1 MIKSISIIIVN
12 YNVKDYLANCLQSIR
27 DSKYDGNIDI
37 IVIDNDSYDGSSSM
51 IRDRFPFV
59 RLIENS
65 ENLGFAKGVNIGL
78 KEKLGDYILIL
89 NPDTVI
95 EERTLSVLKNYM
107 EKNLE
112 VGICG
117 PKILNADGSLQ
128 LACKRSFPTPWV
140 ALPKILG
147 LSKIFPNGKWT
158 GKYNLTYLDSD
169 ERHSVEA
176 ISGSF
181 MFMRNAVLGDV
192 GKLDETF
199 FMFGE
204 DLDYCYRTIQA
215 GFEIHYVPETQIIHY
230 KGESVKSTPHDSVG
244 WFYQAMNLFVNKH
257 FSKTASIVT
266 NTVLKIGISV
276 RKASS
281 FCISSVVP
289 LLPVL
294 LDLFMVSLAFLI
306 VIPIRFGS
314 LVPVVN
320 VYLPV
325 VTLYGIFWVLVGG
338 VFQIYS
344 RFVLAYN
351 RAMLSSIL
359 GFLLSVAFTYFFK
372 QIAYSRAVILGA
384 SLIITLLIP
393 GWRLV
398 AHIMKSRGFFRNLV
412 LGQAPIFSR
421 PAIIIGAGSEGQ
433 RIAQKIGRR
442 PDTGIYIIGIV
453 DPNPDQV
460 TYSNADI
467 STPYSI
473 LGSTDLINS
482 LVKRYEIRELIF
494 TSDRL
499 DNEEIVNIMDMTKHL
514 RLTYR
519 VVPRERDILLGKA
532 SVEDVSDFPFVS
544 IEYNLYHR
552 LNVISKRVFDII
564 FSTSILI
571 ITTPLFLTVMIRFG
585 KWKKR
590 EFWGREGIVF
600 NAWVTPAKSRILREL
615 PLLLNILF
623 GEMSFV
629 GTAMIP
635 KEEKEINL
643 ICKPGLTGLDRIR
656 KFRIGNEERT
666 IYDHYYVQNQSMA
679 FDVEIIIRSVLAL

>member
-306 VIPIRFGS
+306 DTRASSNRLLFNS
-314 LVPVVN
+314 A
-320 VYLPV
+320 
-325 VTLYGIFWVLVGG
+325 
-338 VFQIYS
+338 
-344 RFVLAYN
+344 LA
-351 RAMLSSIL
+351 RIIQSSTSL
-359 GFLLSVAFTYFFK
+359 GFKLKA
-372 QIAYSRAVILGA
+372 
-384 SLIITLLIP
+384 LLI
-393 GWRLV
+393 
-398 AHIMKSRGFFRNLV
+398 
-412 LGQAPIFSR
+412 
-421 PAIIIGAGSEGQ
+421 
-433 RIAQKIGRR
+433 
-442 PDTGIYIIGIV
+442 
-453 DPNPDQV
+453 
-460 TYSNADI
+460 
-467 STPYSI
+467 
-473 LGSTDLINS
+473 
-482 LVKRYEIRELIF
+482 
-494 TSDRL
+494 
-499 DNEEIVNIMDMTKHL
+499 
-514 RLTYR
+514 
-519 VVPRERDILLGKA
+519 
-532 SVEDVSDFPFVS
+532 
-544 IEYNLYHR
+544 
-552 LNVISKRVFDII
+552 
-564 FSTSILI
+564 
-571 ITTPLFLTVMIRFG
+571 
-585 KWKKR
+585 
-590 EFWGREGIVF
+590 
-600 NAWVTPAKSRILREL
+600 
-615 PLLLNILF
+615 
-623 GEMSFV
+623 
-629 GTAMIP
+629 
-635 KEEKEINL
+635 
-643 ICKPGLTGLDRIR
+643 
-656 KFRIGNEERT
+656 
-666 IYDHYYVQNQSMA
+666 
-679 FDVEIIIRSVLAL
+679 